1 MYKHTHNGPTFSFYL
16 GCIPTDSVEANVREM
31 FIRMEKNIKKKKRND
46 KKRSSIQ
53 MNAKPVEV
61 SKICRVTCLCFLF
74 VSHFSDYYAKKRSFS
89 RDTFIDSVVLISCSP
104 VNVSIYAPI

>member
-1 MYKHTHNGPTFSFYL
+1 MAQHFLFISDVFQPIRLKQMFERCSFEWKRIL
-16 GCIPTDSVEANVREM
+16 
-31 FIRMEKNIKKKKRND
+31 KKKKRND